1 MCGSKCQCMYSRP
14 CVRRRAQMPS
24 ATVAWT
30 ATLKFNG
37 RSMSVSVDDIQE
49 VCDKRCM
56 VIAPYRAPIIALL
69 TGLKQTEVAE
79 AAAAMGI
86 KVSIAGHPLFKELV
100 KARNNAQV
108 NFVRGK
114 ATVSQAGIQRLFGGG
129 GGDVAEQPTAH
140 LPRRKRKQ
148 GVGDPADE
156 PPSNTVVVNVGGF
169 QIECVGPTKS
179 RDSLIIPLD
188 DVNVNAFL
196 SYLHIGIKTVDD
208 IRSGTLY
215 EYMGL
220 YRGRYVRKATRSA
233 STVDHVAEA
242 GDSLSSVGQEADTP
256 SKDGGASTMDDT
268 EVDATNKD
276 VDPPNTEA
284 AHDGGSPTTACTGAG
299 AL

>member
-1 MCGSKCQCMYSRP
+1 
-14 CVRRRAQMPS
+14 MPS

-37 RSMSVSVDDIQE
+37 RSMSVSGDDIQQ

-56 VIAPYRAPIIALL
+56 VVAPYRAPLIALL

-79 AAAAMGI
+79 AAAERGI

-114 ATVSQAGIQRLFGGG
+114 ATVSQTGIQRLFGGG
-129 GGDVAEQPTAH
+129 GVAEQPTAH

-148 GVGDPADE
+148 GTDATADE
-156 PPSNTVVVNVGGF
+156 PSSNLVVVAVGGF
-169 QIECVGPTKS
+169 EIECVGPAKV

-188 DVNVNAFL
+188 DDNVNAFL
-196 SYLHIGIKTVDD
+196 GYLHTGIKTVDD
-208 IRSGTLY
+208 IRDGTLY
-215 EYMGL
+215 DYMGL
-220 YRGRYVRKATRSA
+220 YRGRYVRKAARSA
-233 STVDHVAEA
+233 STVDTAAGA
-242 GDSLSSVGQEADTP
+242 GDSLRGGAQEADTP
-256 SKDGGASTMDDT
+256 SKDGGASSMDDT
-268 EVDATNKD
+268 EVDATNTD

-284 AHDGGSPTTACTGAG
+284 AHEGGSPTTACTDAEV
-299 AL
+299 L